1 MITSRGGD
9 DRAVLVTASVEG
21 LRAEAGAGLVAAD
34 RERDGTVDHA
44 ARRFRLH
51 CGDGET
57 GMRLVP
63 LRTLARARNRVRTIV
78 TKSPSKVTVP
88 LWPLAMND
96 AGFIE
101 VTPVG

>member
-1 MITSRGGD
+1 
-9 DRAVLVTASVEG
+9 
-21 LRAEAGAGLVAAD
+21 
-34 RERDGTVDHA
+34 
-44 ARRFRLH
+44 
-51 CGDGET
+51 
-57 GMRLVP
+57 MRLVP